1 MEDNVFFKANFFL
14 LVAFSLVFPIAIYIF
29 LLKKNIISRWTILAY
44 ATILIALSGIDIVL
58 LRALAGKA
66 RETTSILDDAIF
78 SSELSV
84 ALYLLPAVF
93 AGIGINLISHVL
105 ISHLSGAERKFDQ
118 QHQHEQRAASDQ
130 ARQAEAD

>member
-1 MEDNVFFKANFFL
+1 MADNVFFKANFFL

-44 ATILIALSGIDIVL
+44 ATLLIVLSGIDIVL
-58 LRALAGKA
+58 LRALAAKA
-66 RETTSILDDAIF
+66 RETASIVDDVIF

-105 ISHLSGAERKFDQ
+105 ISHLAGAERKFDQ
-118 QHQHEQRAASDQ
+118 RYGAVPDRTEQSGPD
-130 ARQAEAD
+130 